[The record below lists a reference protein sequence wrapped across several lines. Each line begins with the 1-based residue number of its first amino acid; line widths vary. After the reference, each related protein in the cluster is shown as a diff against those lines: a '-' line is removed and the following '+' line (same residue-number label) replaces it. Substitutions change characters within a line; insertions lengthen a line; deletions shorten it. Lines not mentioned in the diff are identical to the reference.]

1 VALGALV
8 VVLTLAAFLGVLKN
22 GFVNWDDPVNFLDNP
37 RYRGL
42 GVSQLAWMFTTF
54 HMGHYIPLTWLT
66 LGADYLVWGMNPKGY
81 HLTSLLFHVATA
93 LCCYAVARRLL
104 ARALPAR
111 TSAADVALGA
121 AMAALF
127 FSVHP
132 LRVESVAWVTARR
145 DVVSG
150 LFFMLTLL
158 SWLKSIDASRAARLR
173 WYGASLVFFGCAL
186 PSKALAVGLPLV
198 LVVLD
203 VYPLRRLGGAARGWG
218 VRSARDPLLLNVW
231 IEKVP
236 YVLMATVAA
245 GLAIAATP
253 ASAKA
258 SLEALSLG
266 SRALVASYGLA
277 FYLVKTVLPVGLS
290 PLHAFVTSVSWVM
303 VTGLVLAAMVVVA
316 MRRRWPALAGAGI
329 VYVILLLPTLGF
341 FAVGPQPVA
350 DRYSYLPCLGW
361 ALAAGGAAAWPWVG
375 SRVVRLAGAG
385 ALALLLLLTMQQVQ
399 VWRDSVTLW
408 SRAVALEPD
417 NRFARI
423 NLGGAYATAGRTP
436 EAIDQYRQV
445 LELSRDK
452 APRYEV
458 LGWLYASSGHAAEGL
473 PLLLEALRLEPGRA
487 NACLNAREA
496 VRLLNLPPPP
506 ELEACR
512 PPA

>member
-1 VALGALV
+1 
-8 VVLTLAAFLGVLKN
+8 VLTLAAFLGVLQN

-93 LCCYAVARRLL
+93 LCVYAVVRRLL

-127 FSVHP
+127 FSLHP

-158 SWLKSIDASRAARLR
+158 SWLKSIDASRAAKLR

-186 PSKALAVGLPLV
+186 LSKALAVGLPLV

-203 VYPLRRLGGAARGWG
+203 VYPLRRLGGAGGWRVRGD
-218 VRSARDPLLLNVW
+218 RDPLLLDVW

-236 YVLMATVAA
+236 
-245 GLAIAATP
+245 
-253 ASAKA
+253 
-258 SLEALSLG
+258 
-266 SRALVASYGLA
+266 
-277 FYLVKTVLPVGLS
+277 
-290 PLHAFVTSVSWVM
+290 
-303 VTGLVLAAMVVVA
+303 
-316 MRRRWPALAGAGI
+316 
-329 VYVILLLPTLGF
+329 
-341 FAVGPQPVA
+341 
-350 DRYSYLPCLGW
+350 
-361 ALAAGGAAAWPWVG
+361 
-375 SRVVRLAGAG
+375 
-385 ALALLLLLTMQQVQ
+385 
-399 VWRDSVTLW
+399 
-408 SRAVALEPD
+408 
-417 NRFARI
+417 
-423 NLGGAYATAGRTP
+423 
-436 EAIDQYRQV
+436 
-445 LELSRDK
+445 
-452 APRYEV
+452 
-458 LGWLYASSGHAAEGL
+458 YASSGHAAEGL

-506 ELEACR
+506 ELETCR
-512 PPA
+512 PPD

>member
-1 VALGALV
+1 MV
-8 VVLTLAAFLGVLKN
+8 VVLTLAAFLGVLQN
-22 GFVNWDDPVNFLDNP
+22 GFVNWDDPANFLDNP

-42 GVSQLAWMFTTF
+42 GVSQLTWMFTTF
-54 HMGHYIPLTWLT
+54 HMGHYIPQTWLT
-66 LGADYLVWGMNPKGY
+66 LGADYFVWGMDPQGY
-81 HLTSLLFHVATA
+81 HLTSLLFHAATA
-93 LCCYAVARRLL
+93 LCFYAVAHRLL

-111 TSAADVALGA
+111 TSAADIALGA

-150 LFFMLTLL
+150 FFFMLTILT
-158 SWLKSIDASRAARLR
+158 WLKSVDAPRAARLR

-186 PSKALAVGLPLV
+186 LSKALAVGLPIV

-203 VYPLRRLGGAARGWG
+203 IYPLRRLS
-218 VRSARDPLLLNVW
+218 VARDPLDQAARVPTHLDVW
-231 IEKVP
+231 VEKVP
-236 YVLMATVAA
+236 YVLMAIVAA

-253 ASAKA
+253 ASAQA

-266 SRALVASYGLA
+266 SRALVASYGVA
-277 FYLVKTVLPVGLS
+277 FYLVKTVLPLRLS
-290 PLHAFVTSVSWVM
+290 PLYAFVTSISWVM
-303 VTGLVLAAMVVVA
+303 VASLVVAAAVVVA
-316 MRRRWPALAGAGI
+316 MRRRWPALAGAGV

-361 ALAAGGAAAWPWVG
+361 ALATGGIAAWPWVG

-385 ALALLLLLTMQQVQ
+385 ALALLVLLTMQQVQ
-399 VWRDSVTLW
+399 IWRDSMTLW

-423 NLGGAYATAGRTP
+423 NLGGAYAAAGRTP

-445 LELSRDK
+445 LKLSRDK
-452 APRYEV
+452 APWYEV

-496 VRLLNLPPPP
+496 VRLLKLPPPP